1 MRETDAED
9 LSLIIAAAEAAGEIA
24 CRHHGAAPK
33 TWDKGDGQGP
43 VTEADLEVDALLK
56 ERLTAARPGYGWLSE
71 ESAGGPDR
79 LTSPRQFIVDPID
92 GTRAFIEGGRD
103 WSHSIAVAEGGRIVA
118 AAVFVPMRDA
128 LYSAGLNG
136 GAAVG
141 GTPLQVSDESRLG
154 RANVLANRPSMAA
167 EHWAGGEVPPVK
179 RHFRSSLAYRL
190 CLVAQGRFD
199 AMLTLRPT
207 WEWDVAAGSL
217 IVEEA
222 GGTVSDRTG
231 GRPEFNRAV
240 PQIDGIVAAGAVH
253 GGLMAALA

>member
-1 MRETDAED
+1 
-9 LSLIIAAAEAAGEIA
+9 
-24 CRHHGAAPK
+24 
-33 TWDKGDGQGP
+33 
-43 VTEADLEVDALLK
+43 VTEADLEVDALLR
-56 ERLTAARPGYGWLSE
+56 ERLTGARPGYGWLSE
-71 ESAGGPDR
+71 ESEDDPDR
-79 LTSPRQFIVDPID
+79 LTAPRQFIVDPID

-118 AAVFVPMRDA
+118 AAVFVPLRDA
-128 LYSAGLNG
+128 LYSAALGG
-136 GAAVG
+136 GARIG
-141 GTPLQVSDESRLG
+141 DTTLEVSDEARLG
-154 RANVLANRPSMAA
+154 RANVLANRPTMAP
-167 EHWAGGEVPPVK
+167 ENWAGGEVPPVK

-222 GGTVSDRTG
+222 GGRVSDRTG
-231 GRPEFNRAV
+231 GRPGFNRAV

-253 GGLMAALA
+253 GGLIAALA

>member
-9 LSLIIAAAEAAGEIA
+9 LALIVAAAEAAGEIA
-24 CRHHGAAPK
+24 CRHHGAAPR

-56 ERLTAARPGYGWLSE
+56 ERLTGARPGYGWLSE
-71 ESAGGPDR
+71 ESEDDPDR
-79 LTSPRQFIVDPID
+79 LTARRQFIVDPID

-118 AAVFVPMRDA
+118 AAVFVPLRDA
-128 LYSAGLNG
+128 LYSAALGG
-136 GAAVG
+136 GARIGDTA
-141 GTPLQVSDESRLG
+141 LEVSDEARLG

-167 EHWAGGEVPPVK
+167 ENWAGGEVPPVK

-207 WEWDVAAGSL
+207 WEWDVAAGCL

-222 GGTVSDRTG
+222 GGAVSDRTG

-253 GGLMAALA
+253 GRLIAALA